1 MERAVVHRLVGR
13 LIPLILLVA
22 GCAAAQEPEFVSL
35 VPNPSFEQG
44 AGDDPADWSYYSWRD
59 SRGWWDAEHA
69 HAGSRSLGLEG
80 PNGGW
85 STVVPVTPGRVYTLS
100 LHYRAEGGPSRVTVF
115 VRYPVGAREMQ
126 SLLYLPTPTIPAG
139 QQGEF
144 VDGVWVG
151 GADEQGWVQA
161 DIGDFRTPEGQDAV
175 SLLIKLTSD
184 NPAARLWLDDV
195 IVTAAEVREVADTA
209 RLLTEFPGGM
219 LWTDSENAKILPDRE
234 PPSGEPLEAIEVSA
248 ARGEFESF
256 QLAITPENGAQ
267 AVSFAWSD
275 FSGPRTF
282 PADYLRVRRI
292 DCVDIERTMGPYG
305 HQGLNPDALT
315 EMLPVDIPA
324 GVNQGFW
331 FTLRVPPDQP
341 PGEYRG
347 ELTLIANDQVVTS
360 VPLRLQVYDFAI
372 PARSSLNVRSNVRFS
387 LVLERETGDPGDVM
401 RRYYED
407 VYAHRSRCAPGVQP
421 HVRVQDGR
429 VELDAAEYTDHLV
442 FMRDELGAT
451 RFDIPSLWIGHGGE
465 HLMPR
470 DAQWHGIPIFANDAL
485 TELNPEFELPFRAYM
500 GRLVAALR
508 DAGVLLEPS
517 VRFIDEPRLDDQATV
532 NGIRALSELLLD
544 VEPELQI
551 TNTVSAPHPEL
562 LDVTHQ
568 WVLHTD
574 AWNRSLPQI
583 EMARAAG
590 DAILVYNNAV
600 NYPEHSPIRV
610 RLWPWLLRKYAV
622 DGTYSWWG
630 TVCWRGDVAD
640 PWTAGVGSSG
650 VLMYPPR
657 SADEEGPIDSV
668 RWELFREGLEDY
680 EYLALAAGLAQR
692 LEDAGDAA
700 AAQVGRDAIDR
711 ALALV
716 ERWPV
721 VRTASDEPYTLDVT
735 AVDEARDALAAAIEQ
750 MQATLEE

>member
-1 MERAVVHRLVGR
+1 MEHVRVHRPVGH
-13 LIPLILLVA
+13 LIPLILLA
-22 GCAAAQEPEFVSL
+22 TSCAAAQEGEVVSL
-35 VPNPSFEQG
+35 APNPSFEQG
-44 AGDDPADWSYYSWRD
+44 AGEEPADWSYYSWQD
-59 SRGWWDAEHA
+59 SRGWWDTEHA
-69 HAGSRSLGLEG
+69 HTGARSLGLEG

-85 STVVPVTPGRVYTLS
+85 STVVPVTPGAVYTLS

-115 VRYPVGAREMQ
+115 VRYPVGVREMQ
-126 SLLYLPTPTIPAG
+126 SLLYLPTPTIPADRQG
-139 QQGEF
+139 QF

-151 GADEQGWVQA
+151 GADEEGWVQA
-161 DIGDFRTPEGQDAV
+161 DIGDFRAPEGEDAV

-184 NPAARLWLDDV
+184 NPVARLWLDDV

-209 RLLTEFPGGM
+209 RLLAKFPAGV

-234 PPSGEPLEAIEVSA
+234 PPAGEPLDAVRLSA

-256 QLAITPENGAQ
+256 QLAVTPTNGAQ
-267 AVSFAWSD
+267 AVDFAWGD
-275 FSGPRTF
+275 LSGPRTLSRD
-282 PADYLRVRRI
+282 ALRVRRI
-292 DCVDIERTMGPYG
+292 ECVDIQRAMGPYG

-331 FTLRVPPDQP
+331 FTLQVPEDQP
-341 PGEYRG
+341 PGDYEG
-347 ELTLIANDQVVTS
+347 ELALTVGDEAVVT
-360 VPLRLQVYDFAI
+360 VPLRLHLHDFAI
-372 PARSSLNVRSNVRFS
+372 PARPSLNVRSNVRFN
-387 LVLERETGDPGDVM
+387 LVLEREAGDPDEIM

-407 VYAHRSRCAPGVQP
+407 VYGHRSRCAPGVQP
-421 HVRVQDGR
+421 RVRVQDGR
-429 VELDAAEYTDHLV
+429 VELDAAEYIEHLV

-451 RFDIPSLWIGHGGE
+451 RFDIPSLWIGHGGD

-470 DAQWHGIPIFANDAL
+470 DAQWRGIAIFANDAL
-485 TELNPEFELPFRAYM
+485 TELNPEFEVPFREYM

-508 DAGVLLEPS
+508 DAGVFLEPS
-517 VRFIDEPRLDDQATV
+517 VRFIDEPRLDDEPTR

-544 VEPELQI
+544 IEPELQI
-551 TNTVSAPHPEL
+551 ANTVSSPHPEL

-574 AWNRSLPQI
+574 AWDRSVPQI

-600 NYPEHSPIRV
+600 NYPEHNPIRV
-610 RLWPWLLRKYAV
+610 RLWPWLLRAYAV

-640 PWTAGVGSSG
+640 PWSAGAGSSG

-657 SADEEGPIDSV
+657 TPDERGPIDSV

-680 EYLALAAGLAQR
+680 EYMEMAADLAQR
-692 LEDAGDAA
+692 LEDAGNADAA
-700 AAQVGRDAIDR
+700 RIGREAIDR
-711 ALALV
+711 ALSLV

-721 VRTASDEPYTLDVT
+721 VRTANDQPYTLDVT
-735 AVDEARDALAAAIEQ
+735 AVDDAREALAAAIEQ
-750 MQATLEE
+750 MQDAL

>member
-1 MERAVVHRLVGR
+1 MVSRTANISLSG
-13 LIPLILLVA
+13 LILLLA
-22 GCAAAQEPEFVSL
+22 GCTAGAQEPEVGSL
-35 VPNPSFEQG
+35 APNPSFEQG
-44 AGDDPADWSYYSWRD
+44 AGDEPADWSYYSWRD

-69 HAGSRSLGLEG
+69 HTGSRSLGLEG

-85 STVVPVTPGRVYTLS
+85 STVVPVTPGTVYRLS

-126 SLLYLPTPTIPAG
+126 SLLYLPTPTIPAD
-139 QQGEF
+139 QQGQF
-144 VDGVWVG
+144 VDGAWVG

-184 NPAARLWLDDV
+184 NPAARLWLDDI
-195 IVTAAEVREVADTA
+195 IVTAAEVRELADTA
-209 RLLTEFPGGM
+209 RLLAEFPGGV
-219 LWTDSENAKILPDRE
+219 LWADSENAKILPDRE
-234 PPSGEPLEAIEVSA
+234 PPAGEPLDAVRLSA

-256 QLAITPENGAQ
+256 QLAVTPRGDMPGA
-267 AVSFAWSD
+267 SFFWQD
-275 FSGPRTF
+275 LVGPEAL
-282 PADYLRVRRI
+282 PADALRMRRI
-292 DCVDIERTMGPYG
+292 ECVDIERTMGPYG
-305 HQGLNPDALT
+305 HQGPNPDALT
-315 EMLPVDIPA
+315 DMLPVDIPA

-331 FTLRVPPDQP
+331 FTLRVPEHQP
-341 PGEYRG
+341 PGDYRG
-347 ELTLIANDQVVTS
+347 ELALIVGEQPVVRI
-360 VPLRLQVYDFAI
+360 PLRLHVYDFAI
-372 PARSSLNVRSNVRFS
+372 PPRPSLNVRSNVRFS
-387 LVLERETGDPGDVM
+387 LVLDRETGDPDVTM

-421 HVRVQDGR
+421 RVRVQDGR
-429 VELDAAEYTDHLV
+429 VELDAAEYIEHLA

-451 RFDIPSLWIGHGGE
+451 RFDIPSLWIGHGGD

-470 DAQWHGIPIFANDAL
+470 DAQWQGIPIFANDAL
-485 TELNPEFELPFRAYM
+485 TELTPEFELPFREYM

-508 DAGVLLEPS
+508 DAGVFLEPS

-544 VEPELQI
+544 IEPELQI
-551 TNTVSAPHPEL
+551 TNTVSTPHLDL

-574 AWNRSLPQI
+574 AWERSLPQI

-657 SADEEGPIDSV
+657 TPEESGPIDSV

-680 EYLALAAGLAQR
+680 EYMAMAADLAQR
-692 LEDAGDAA
+692 LEDAGNADAA
-700 AAQVGRDAIDR
+700 RVGRDAIDR
-711 ALALV
+711 ALSLV

-721 VRTASDEPYTLDVT
+721 VRTASDQPYTLDVT
-735 AVDEARDALAAAIEQ
+735 AVDDARAALAAAIEQ
-750 MQATLEE
+750 MQDTL